1 MVRLGLFCWVR
12 FDRKAVD
19 QLLAHLLRQHNLHL
33 KQKITTLHEE
43 CHIGKAFSESFDAYK
58 LNTFRILMES
68 RRDCASKSA
77 NGFSVLKLFVVQ
89 L

>member
-33 KQKITTLHEE
+33 KQKITTLKNVTLARPLVSLLTPINLKYSWNRDGIAL
-43 CHIGKAFSESFDAYK
+43 IGQQMAS
-58 LNTFRILMES
+58 TF
-68 RRDCASKSA
+68 
-77 NGFSVLKLFVVQ
+77 
-89 L
+89 

>member
-33 KQKITTLHEE
+33 KQKITTLMNVTLARLLVSLLAP
-43 CHIGKAFSESFDAYK
+43 INLIYLGYSW
-58 LNTFRILMES
+58 N
-68 RRDCASKSA
+68 RD
-77 NGFSVLKLFVVQ
+77 GIVLKSQQIFSPI
-89 L
+89 